1 MSSGIQFDEG
11 GVPRRPNVSSSRK
24 KGLGKWLVDK
34 GIAKDYEQSDKI
46 LLGVVIV
53 AFLLTGFVIMSRGS
67 SNDVPADSYIPA
79 EEEEMYDES
88 EM

>member
-1 MSSGIQFDEG
+1 MSGIQFDEG
-11 GVPRRPNVSSSRK
+11 NMPARRVGMEEK
-24 KGLGKWLVDK
+24 KGLTQKLVDK
-34 GIAKDYEQSDKI
+34 GIAKDYAQAEKMLI
-46 LLGVVIV
+46 GVAIV

-67 SNDVPADSYIPA
+67 SNNVPADSYIPA